1 MFVGQIGLIHLGC
14 GGSFRG
20 SLLRYLLIAG
30 HNLFAW
36 FISDTMEPV
45 TGLPANTTGSG
56 VQMVLT
62 EHHLDLRACS
72 NQRVF
77 TQSWFIVGPASQTMA
92 QHETNIG
99 SMSPAAFTTPRASSL
114 MR

>member
-14 GGSFRG
+14 GESFRG

-36 FISDTMEPV
+36 FISDTIEPV
-45 TGLPANTTGSG
+45 TGLTANTTGSG

-62 EHHLDLRACS
+62 EHHLDPRACS
-72 NQRVF
+72 DQSVF
-77 TQSWFIVGPASQTMA
+77 TQCSFNAGPASQTMA
-92 QHETNIG
+92 QHYTIG
-99 SMSPAAFTTPRASSL
+99 SMYPVAYTTPRASNL